1 METKKY
7 LEEETQ
13 FYIDVPPTN
22 GSDEWHHVA
31 TFKTKKKLNRICKKH
46 FEVDE
51 NGMISIVSES

>member
-22 GSDEWHHVA
+22 GSDEWHNVA
-31 TFKTKKKLNRICKKH
+31 TFKTRKEAIEYAKKTLWC
-46 FEVDE
+46 
-51 NGMISIVSES
+51 

>member
-31 TFKTKKKLNRICKKH
+31 TFKTKKEAIEYAKKH
-46 FEVDE
+46 FGADE